1 MAYERKNKYII
12 YRVGEWFYDYD
23 ITYITKAQTKEEAIE
38 RIEKKREKEPKAT
51 FAIVHYTKEEQFV
64 AEQKQK
70 QKEWREEQRAKSKAE
85 RKAMRFSKDVENAY
99 YKTSYKAGH
108 LI

>member
-23 ITYITKAQTKEEAIE
+23 VQYITKAQTKEEAIE
-38 RIEKKREKEPKAT
+38 QVSKKRMSQPNAT

-70 QKEWREEQRAKSKAE
+70 QKEWREEQRAKSKAN
-85 RKAMRFSKDVENAY
+85 RKAMRFTKDVENAY